1 MSLIDLIVLALL
13 VLAVGL
19 LVVQRIRRGRPLD
32 PAPRRILFPFI
43 GSNLSQPALDAAL
56 RLCRAEHATLVPA
69 ALARVPLTFPLESPQ
84 PRQAAMAMPVLDAV
98 EQRALN
104 NGVPVDSRIERGRST
119 RHALRELAS
128 HERYDRI
135 VVAAD
140 GQDGTGLGPD
150 DIAWLLDEL
159 PGEIVVLRPERTASR
174 GPGIRPRG
182 RSAGGRHA
190 RRRPAPR
197 RSR

>member
-1 MSLIDLIVLALL
+1 MSLREIFVLVLLIVAVILL
-13 VLAVGL
+13 IR
-19 LVVQRIRRGRPLD
+19 QRIRRGRPLE

-56 RLCRAEHATLVPA
+56 RLCRAESATLVPA
-69 ALARVPLTFPLESPQ
+69 ALARVPLSLSLESPQ

-140 GQDGTGLGPD
+140 GEDGTGLGPD

-159 PGEIVVLRPERTASR
+159 PGEIVVLRPDRALRR
-174 GPGIRPRG
+174 GPGTRPRE
-182 RSAGGRHA
+182 RSGGGPGA
-190 RRRPAPR
+190 RRRRAPR
-197 RSR
+197 R

>member
-1 MSLIDLIVLALL
+1 MSLREIFVLVLLIVAVILL
-13 VLAVGL
+13 IR
-19 LVVQRIRRGRPLD
+19 QRIRRGRPLE

-56 RLCRAEHATLVPA
+56 RLCRAESATLVPA
-69 ALARVPLTFPLESPQ
+69 ALARVPLSLSLESPQ

-140 GQDGTGLGPD
+140 GEDGTGLGPD

-159 PGEIVVLRPERTASR
+159 PGEIVVLRPDRALRR
-174 GPGIRPRG
+174 GP
-182 RSAGGRHA
+182 
-190 RRRPAPR
+190 
-197 RSR
+197 

>member
-1 MSLIDLIVLALL
+1 MSLREIFVLVLLIVAVILL
-13 VLAVGL
+13 IR
-19 LVVQRIRRGRPLD
+19 QRIRRGRPLE

-56 RLCRAEHATLVPA
+56 RLCRAESATLVPA
-69 ALARVPLTFPLESPQ
+69 ALARVPLSLSLESPQ

-140 GQDGTGLGPD
+140 GEDGTGLGPD

-159 PGEIVVLRPERTASR
+159 PGEIVVLRPDRALRR
-174 GPGIRPRG
+174 GPGTRPRE
-182 RSAGGRHA
+182 RSGGGPGA

-197 RSR
+197 R

>member
-1 MSLIDLIVLALL
+1 MSTLDFLVLVLL

-19 LVVQRIRRGRPLD
+19 LVVQRIRHGRPLE

-69 ALARVPLTFPLESPQ
+69 ALARVPLNLPLESPQ

-135 VVAAD
+135 VVVAAD
-140 GQDGTGLGPD
+140 GEDGTGLGPD
-150 DIAWLLDEL
+150 DIAWLLNEL
-159 PGEIVVLRPERTASR
+159 PGEIVVLRPAR
-174 GPGIRPRG
+174 
-182 RSAGGRHA
+182 A
-190 RRRPAPR
+190 RRR
-197 RSR
+197 

>member
-1 MSLIDLIVLALL
+1 MSPLDVLVLVLL
-13 VLAVGL
+13 VVAVGL
-19 LVVQRIRRGRPLD
+19 LVRQRVRRGRPLE

-69 ALARVPLTFPLESPQ
+69 ALARVPLGLPLESPQ
-84 PRQAAMAMPVLDAV
+84 PRQAATAMPVLDAV

-104 NGVPVDSRIERGRST
+104 NGVPVDSRIERGRTT

-140 GQDGTGLGPD
+140 GEDGSGLGPD

-159 PGEIVVLRPERTASR
+159 PGEIVVLRPERPVR
-174 GPGIRPRG
+174 GGPGTRLRG
-182 RSAGGRHA
+182 RSAAGRLA
-190 RRRPAPR
+190 QLRREPLR
-197 RSR
+197 

>member
-1 MSLIDLIVLALL
+1 MSTLDVLILVLL

-19 LVVQRIRRGRPLD
+19 LVVQRVRRARPLE

-56 RLCRAEHATLVPA
+56 RLCRSEHATLVPA
-69 ALARVPLTFPLESPQ
+69 ALAKVPLNVPLESPQ

-140 GQDGTGLGPD
+140 GEDGTGLGAD

-159 PGEIVVLRPERTASR
+159 PGEIVVLRPAR
-174 GPGIRPRG
+174 
-182 RSAGGRHA
+182 A
-190 RRRPAPR
+190 RRR
-197 RSR
+197 

>member
-1 MSLIDLIVLALL
+1 MSLTGGILLGLLASPIDAIVLGLL
-13 VLAVGL
+13 VLAIAL
-19 LVVQRIRRGRPLD
+19 LVVQRIRRGQPLE
-32 PAPRRILFPFI
+32 PAPRRVLFPFI

-56 RLCRAEHATLVPA
+56 RLCRAESATLVPA
-69 ALARVPLTFPLESPQ
+69 ALARVPLNLPLDSPQ
-84 PRQAAMAMPVLDAV
+84 PRQAAAVLPVLDAV

-140 GQDGTGLGPD
+140 GDEGTGLGPD

-159 PGEIVVLRPERTASR
+159 PGEIVVLRPSR
-174 GPGIRPRG
+174 
-182 RSAGGRHA
+182 A
-190 RRRPAPR
+190 RRRHGSGR
-197 RSR
+197 